1 MNVES
6 LIRLAG
12 YASIEE
18 YIRKRVLPVVLISVA
33 AFFITLVTLKLLDF
47 YWYASFLVL
56 FCGIAYLPITLQMVK
71 EQNKSNIQQNIHLFI
86 TYVGAVSSLDM
97 SRLKLFREASKKK
110 EYGEITKT
118 IGKIVYLAKDWGLGF
133 AKACRI
139 ISTFQASR
147 IFAEFLDRLA
157 AALDFGEPLD
167 VFFFKE
173 QKALMDEY
181 EVEYKKSLEWLN
193 TIRDMYS
200 SLLIA
205 IAFIFV
211 MALMMPFFID
221 MDMSVLLLLTF
232 IFLMLADGC
241 IILIIKSVLPITP
254 IYHSLKIKD
263 PEYVKS
269 REKLKTVAPISIILL
284 AALSLL
290 GWFANPLNITI
301 ALTPLIYIGFL
312 ARKRENEILRRDNEF
327 PGFMRSLG
335 GSLSAKG
342 GSLLTTI
349 ETLRIHDFGSLNS
362 NIELMYRRL
371 KLGTDTAVCWVYFA
385 GESGSLLI
393 NDFCNIFVDVNH
405 LGGDPNKACQIISD
419 NFTRVLNL
427 RRVRRQLAGSLKG
440 VFYGAV
446 LALAVTVTAGIQAIV
461 YVSATMTTMM
471 ETLAQTEQAKNVV
484 QNLISSP
491 NFDFAFT
498 KQILFIILLL
508 QTLFT
513 AHLLKMIDGGDR
525 LAALTEF
532 VIIAWL
538 LVMIQFL
545 AEYATSIVVI

>member
-1 MNVES
+1 MNVEA

-18 YIRKRVLPVVLISVA
+18 YLKKRAIPVVAISVA
-33 AFFITLVTLKLLDF
+33 AFFITLITLKILDF

-56 FCGIAYLPITLQMVK
+56 FCGVAYIPITLQMIK
-71 EQNKSNIQQNIHLFI
+71 EQNKTSIQENIHLFI
-86 TYVGAVSSLDM
+86 TYIGAVSSLDM
-97 SRLKLFREASKKK
+97 SRLKLFREASKKE

-133 AKACRI
+133 AKACR
-139 ISTFQASR
+139 T
-147 IFAEFLDRLA
+147 FAEFLDRLA

-221 MDMSVLLLLTF
+221 MDMSILLLLTF
-232 IFLMLADGC
+232 IFLILSDGC
-241 IILIIKSVLPITP
+241 IVLIIKSVLPVTP
-254 IYHSLKIKD
+254 IFHNLKIKD
-263 PEYVKS
+263 PEFVKS
-269 REKLKTVAPISIILL
+269 REMIKKVAPISIAILIVL
-284 AALSLL
+284 TLL
-290 GWFANPLNITI
+290 GWFTNPINITI
-301 ALTPLIYIGFL
+301 ALTPLIYIGWL
-312 ARKRENEILRRDNEF
+312 ARNRENAILRRDNEF

-349 ETLRIHDFGSLNS
+349 ETLRIHDFGALNS

-393 NDFCNIFVDVNH
+393 NDFCNIFVDVNR

-427 RRVRRQLAGSLKG
+427 RRIRRQLAGSLKG
-440 VFYGAV
+440 IFYGAV

-471 ETLAQTEQAKNVV
+471 ETLAQTEQAKNVI

-491 NFDFAFT
+491 SFDFALT
-498 KQILFIILLL
+498 KELLFIILLL

-513 AHLLKMIDGGDR
+513 AYLLKMIDGGDR
-525 LAALTEF
+525 LSSLIEF
-532 VIIAWL
+532 VVIAWL
-538 LVMIQFL
+538 LVAIQFL
-545 AEYATSIVVI
+545 AEYATSIAVI